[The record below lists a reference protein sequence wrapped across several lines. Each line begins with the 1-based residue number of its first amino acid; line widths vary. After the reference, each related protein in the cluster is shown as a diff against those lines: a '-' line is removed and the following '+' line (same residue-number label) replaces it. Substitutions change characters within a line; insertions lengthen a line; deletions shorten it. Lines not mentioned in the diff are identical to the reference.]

1 MLIFDQL
8 KRSDPSLRTLALL
21 VLGGLGLLLAGLWY
35 LQVFSSRRYV
45 ESQKNQSFRTVRVPA
60 IRGQILDRDHRLL
73 AESRPSYNLNLYLDE
88 LSRLFQQEYERQ
100 RQGRRLSRAARERLG
115 QQTRYTV
122 ASNLVVQVGGLLGQ
136 PLRLNPE
143 RFQQHYNQSRALP
156 MTVLENLDAT
166 NIARFLEQPGR
177 PPGVDLEIQS
187 LRYYPQRTTAGPL
200 LGYLRRWVE
209 TSNSD
214 DDTFFNYCL
223 PDFKGVVGVEAAFD
237 QELRGKAGAKYVLV
251 NNLGYRQAEHFF
263 SPAEPGLNLILTID
277 ARIQKASED
286 AMRASLGK
294 NARAAVVVLDPRN
307 GDLLALASSPSYD
320 PNVFIPRVSVEEWR
334 TLNDTNLNPTVN
346 LATYGWAAPG
356 SIFKIV
362 TALACLQSGLL
373 DPQEIFHSPGYFQF
387 SRRSKPI
394 ADTAPPGDY
403 DFRRAFIKS
412 CNTYFI
418 HQGTNAGVRR
428 LLDMGHRFFLGERT
442 EIPNLQEISGVFRT
456 EAWMNKRKE
465 QGNPWREGDTANLSI
480 GQGDTA
486 LTPLQVALMTAA
498 VANGGTMYWPRLAVQ
513 IETPDALA
521 PTVVRSF
528 PAGRLRGNLGVA
540 PQHLE
545 LVRAVMLAD
554 VEDRQEG
561 TGYRAFVAG
570 FRVCGK
576 TGTAENKPGGHLES
590 TDAWFTSFAPYES
603 PRYVVVV
610 LVKGGGGGGVTCA
623 PVAQKIYQAIQK
635 LESAES
641 GKAGH
646 WVQN

>member
-21 VLGGLGLLLAGLWY
+21 VLAGLGLLLAGLGY
-35 LQVFSSRRYV
+35 LQVFSSRHYV

-88 LSRLFQQEYERQ
+88 LSKLFQQEYERQ
-100 RQGRRLSRAARERLG
+100 RPGRRLSRAAKERLG

-122 ASNLVVQVGGLLGQ
+122 ASNLVNQVGALLGQ
-136 PLRLNPE
+136 PLRLDPE
-143 RFQQHYNQSRALP
+143 RFQRHYDQSRALP
-156 MTVLENLDAT
+156 MTILDNLDAT

-177 PPGVDLEIQS
+177 PPGVDLEIQP

-200 LGYLRRWVE
+200 LGYLRRDE

-214 DDTFFNYCL
+214 DDTFFNYRL
-223 PDFKGVVGVEAAFD
+223 LDFKGVVGVEAAFD

-286 AMRASLGK
+286 AMRASLGN
-294 NARAAVVVLDPRN
+294 NARAAVVVLNPRN

-320 PNVFIPRVSVEEWR
+320 PNVFIPRVSVEEWQ

-346 LATYGWAAPG
+346 LATYGFAMPG
-356 SIFKIV
+356 STFKIV
-362 TALACLQSGLL
+362 TALAGLEANLL
-373 DPQEIFHSPGYFQF
+373 DPHEVFHSPGFSQF
-387 SRRSKPI
+387 SR
-394 ADTAPPGDY
+394 DTAPPGDY

-418 HQGTNAGVRR
+418 HQGTNMGKAR
-428 LLDMGHRFFLGERT
+428 LLEMGHRFFLGERT
-442 EIPNLQEISGVFRT
+442 EVPNFQEISGIFPT
-456 EAWMNKRKE
+456 EAMMKKRKE
-465 QGNPWREGDTANLSI
+465 QGNPWRVSDTARLSI
-480 GQGDTA
+480 GQGDVA

-498 VANGGTMYWPRLAVQ
+498 VANGGKMYWPRLAVQ
-513 IETPDALA
+513 IETPDPLS

-540 PQHLE
+540 QQHLE
-545 LVRAVMLAD
+545 LVRAAMLAD

-576 TGTAENKPGGHLES
+576 TGTAENKQGGRLVS
-590 TDAWFTSFAPYES
+590 KDTWFVSFAPYES

-635 LESAES
+635 LESAEP

-646 WVQN
+646 LVQN